1 MSHPHR
7 TWFRRL
13 DHQCEAVRE
22 TISAELD
29 GEVSEIEAAL
39 ARRHRAECADCEQFA
54 LSVAHTTDVLRAAP
68 PVQPSRRLMPAPAR
82 VVSRGL
88 AVAGFAAAMFVAAL
102 LGAGLASH
110 VTGTPAPAPRHDLI
124 VAKGSGRDAM
134 AREQMLI
141 REMLPTCA
149 RWITSPATNASDR
162 RPGLR
167 RVTNFRSEMAVR
179 LLESRSRA
187 EKSAHPRRPRELHVS
202 TPTAKTSARS
212 SRSRA
217 SSSTPPSTAAAR
229 DLQRAGDQRPR
240 RRRRRHRRWWRRCSS
255 TWATTGCARSRW
267 TRPTAWPAA

>member
-13 DHQCEAVRE
+13 EPQCEAVRE

-29 GEVSEIEAAL
+29 GEVSEIEAAF

-102 LGAGLASH
+102 LGAGLASRA
-110 VTGTPAPAPRHDLI
+110 TNTPAQTHHREI
-124 VAKGSGRDAM
+124 VVAKGNSRDTM

-141 REMLPTCA
+141 RQMLQDVRA
-149 RWITSPATNASDR
+149 LDR
-162 RPGLR
+162 QPGH
-167 RVTNFRSEMAVR
+167 ER
-179 LLESRSRA
+179 L
-187 EKSAHPRRPRELHVS
+187 
-202 TPTAKTSARS
+202 
-212 SRSRA
+212 
-217 SSSTPPSTAAAR
+217 
-229 DLQRAGDQRPR
+229 G
-240 RRRRRHRRWWRRCSS
+240 
-255 TWATTGCARSRW
+255 
-267 TRPTAWPAA
+267 

>member
-13 DHQCEAVRE
+13 ERQCEAVRE

-39 ARRHRAECADCEQFA
+39 ARRHRTECADCEQFA

-102 LGAGLASH
+102 L
-110 VTGTPAPAPRHDLI
+110 VTSTPAQTHHHEI
-124 VAKGSGRDAM
+124 FVAKGSSRDSI

-141 REMLPTCA
+141 RQMLQNVRTL
-149 RWITSPATNASDR
+149 DR
-162 RPGLR
+162 QPGH
-167 RVTNFRSEMAVR
+167 ER
-179 LLESRSRA
+179 L
-187 EKSAHPRRPRELHVS
+187 
-202 TPTAKTSARS
+202 
-212 SRSRA
+212 
-217 SSSTPPSTAAAR
+217 
-229 DLQRAGDQRPR
+229 G
-240 RRRRRHRRWWRRCSS
+240 
-255 TWATTGCARSRW
+255 
-267 TRPTAWPAA
+267 